1 MSVDSEFRHLC
12 VKARDAA
19 RGGYEAW
26 RVQSTGERLA
36 VAVVLNRPEWIA
48 EMGYTLAEAIDR
60 IGIEWLAL
68 VLKAETFLAAEGLG
82 PGAGS

>member
-1 MSVDSEFRHLC
+1 MSVESEFHHLC
-12 VKARDAA
+12 GKARDAA
-19 RGGYEAW
+19 RGGHDAW
-26 RVQSTGERLA
+26 RAQSTGERLA

-68 VLKAETFLAAEGLG
+68 VLKAQRTLADEGLG
-82 PGAGS
+82 PGAAS